1 MLDEFAVRID
11 HRAEEAAVAVSGL
24 VDLDSGNRLFDALAD
39 VLGRPGTRRVTVDLA
54 EVTLLDAYGVGVLLA
69 GRNRARTAGVRFRV
83 TNAEGIVREVLQIVG
98 LLDVLTNRPAP

>member
-1 MLDEFAVRID
+1 LLDEFAVRID
-11 HRAEEAAVAVSGL
+11 HRADEAAVAVAGV

-39 VLGRPGTRRVTVDLA
+39 VLGREDVRRVTVDLA

-83 TNAEGIVREVLQIVG
+83 SHAEGIVREVLEIVG
-98 LLDVLTNRPAP
+98 LLDVLTDRPG